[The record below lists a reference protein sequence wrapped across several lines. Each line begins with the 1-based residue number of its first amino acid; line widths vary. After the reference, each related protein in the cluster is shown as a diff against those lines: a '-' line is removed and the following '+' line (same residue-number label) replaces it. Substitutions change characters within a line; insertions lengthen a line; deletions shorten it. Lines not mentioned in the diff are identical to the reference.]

1 MKFTDMRFCLTTLIF
16 LSAFVMQAQAG
27 IDFSATNGDRE
38 LEGMHFPQ
46 LIFHQNG
53 HEITYEKPRD
63 WTFSS
68 DPSGMRLAPPNV
80 SQAQVTV
87 GQIPLTTPQAFDD
100 TTTKQLQ
107 QFILSSAPPNAQN
120 VALIAE
126 EKNPLQIH
134 GQPTYAVTI
143 GYNYFG
149 QDFESCVLFANLG
162 DTQVRFRTTARKAD
176 FDKVHRAFRGSLF
189 SLSWK

>member
-1 MKFTDMRFCLTTLIF
+1 MTRVCLTTLIF
-16 LSAFVMQAQAG
+16 LGAFALPARAG
-27 IDFSATNGDRE
+27 IDFTASTGERE
-38 LEGMHFPQ
+38 LEGVHFPE
-46 LIFHQNG
+46 LIFHQDG
-53 HEITYEKPRD
+53 HAITYEKPRD
-63 WTFSS
+63 WAFSS
-68 DPSGMRLAPPNV
+68 DAAGMRLAPPNV

-87 GQIPLTTPQAFDD
+87 VQIPLTTPQIFDD
-100 TTTKQLQ
+100 ATTKQLQ
-107 QFILSSAPPNAQN
+107 QTFLTSAPAGAQN
-120 VALIAE
+120 VVLVSE
-126 EKNPLQIH
+126 EKDPLQIH

-149 QDFESCVLFANLG
+149 QDFESCILFANLG